1 MIGARY
7 SRKCEGCV
15 SFLACPLALIIVS
28 DIGWGFLSKGRVFLA
43 RRCGWDTVCFFGFWG
58 TSGIMDDFVTGT
70 VGCMKEGTSRS
81 LEVVV

>member
-28 DIGWGFLSKGRVFLA
+28 DIVVGLSGQGDGCSWTGDADGTLSAFLLSEKQVGSWMTSWLGQLA
-43 RRCGWDTVCFFGFWG
+43 V
-58 TSGIMDDFVTGT
+58 
-70 VGCMKEGTSRS
+70 
-81 LEVVV
+81 